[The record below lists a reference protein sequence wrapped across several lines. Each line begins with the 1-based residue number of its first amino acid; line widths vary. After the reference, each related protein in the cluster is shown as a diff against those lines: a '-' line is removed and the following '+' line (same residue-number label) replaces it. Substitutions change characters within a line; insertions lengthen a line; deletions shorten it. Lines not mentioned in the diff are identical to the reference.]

1 MREEKRSE
9 LIKKLSERREINL
22 IFTDFKKEIKKV
34 KQKLQIC
41 VNLQHYYAR
50 NYLFELQ
57 KNAQKEEKV
66 LLNWLLKLR
75 EGQKDYKLLL

>member
-57 KNAQKEEKV
+57 ATYLGKA
-66 LLNWLLKLR
+66 
-75 EGQKDYKLLL
+75 

>member
-50 NYLFELQ
+50 NYLFELL